1 MNRMI
6 FKRKITRT
14 PLNKGWSNDQK
25 FVLTSSIGKVLLRV
39 LQKDKFDRKMKELN
53 YLCTLD
59 LGEVRFSEPISVE
72 LKDDKVHYKTAYIEG
87 KDLEEILQSLDPQE
101 QIRLGHQAGRVLK
114 EIHTQIRIDDDR
126 SWSKRYSGKVDKKI
140 ESYDKSGF
148 HFDHDQALIE
158 KLLSLKPY
166 LDGRPM
172 SFQHGDY
179 HIGNFLLCEDG
190 NLAILDFDR
199 WDIGDPWEEFNRIV
213 WCREKSPLFASAMID
228 AYFDFEIPKD
238 FFELLFL
245 YVGSNAVGSIAWA
258 QGYGDQEV
266 EVMMRLIRQF
276 DEDTDH
282 FTQIKPKWYA
292 STK

>member
-6 FKRKITRT
+6 FKRKITKT

-25 FVLTSSIGKVLLRV
+25 FILSSSECKVLLRV
-39 LQKDKFDRKMKELN
+39 LEKDKFDRKTKELN
-53 YLCTLD
+53 YLSTLD
-59 LGEVRFSEPISVE
+59 LGEVRFSEPFSVE
-72 LKDDKVHYKTAYIEG
+72 LAKDKVHYKTAYIEG
-87 KDLEEILQSLDPQE
+87 TDLEEILDLLGVEE
-101 QIRLGHQAGRVLK
+101 QRRLGHQAGRVLK
-114 EIHTQIRIDDDR
+114 EIHSQIKVNDDG
-126 SWSKRYSGKVDKKI
+126 SWDKRYSTKVDRKI
-140 ESYDKSGF
+140 ETYEKSGF
-148 HFDHDQALIE
+148 HFDHDRSLIE
-158 KLLSLKPY
+158 KLQNLKPY
-166 LDGRPM
+166 LKGRPIC
-172 SFQHGDY
+172 FQHGDY
-179 HIGNFLLCEDG
+179 HIGNFLLCVDG

-228 AYFDFEIPKD
+228 AYFDFEVPKD

-245 YVGSNAVGSIAWA
+245 YVGSNAIGSIAWA

-282 FTQIKPKWYA
+282 FTQINPKWYA